1 MRTGGGRFLIDLP
14 SPRGPAEVEVRIR
27 RDFVEIWHRDRC
39 DGIFDRGSLRHWL
52 RRPTGR
58 LSVDEVTLLALKE
71 NRVGLVLERA
81 GAWSL
86 TGEVVSWLRSRV

>member
-1 MRTGGGRFLIDLP
+1 MRPPGGRYVLDLP
-14 SPRGPAEVEVRIR
+14 TPQGAFQVEVRIR

-71 NRVGLVLERA
+71 NRIGLVLDRA